1 MRKTTVFFLA
11 LLFLAACTATKNNF
25 SLTDPARYIADTVH
39 TDEEDEALLEFISY
53 STYFHMIS
61 DTDRVDKQNRPG
73 VLLSAK
79 NTSYINWNGEA
90 AFGSPGDTCW
100 ISYRSNNEQVSVGR
114 SAAISVFNF
123 FNEERLNNNPEEY
136 FTSKELNGSIKLGQ
150 HIAPFHFHQKKA
162 EGWKSTGWVELNR
175 DSLFLQP
182 ALRLGD
188 AKRSKNVRGLQLM
201 KQGDE
206 HPIAAI
212 DLYSK
217 PRNIFLRKDLQKEE
231 QAMVSAYLFVLLC
244 YL

>member
-1 MRKTTVFFLA
+1 MRKTATSILFIV
-11 LLFLAACTATKNNF
+11 LLYACTATKSTPSF
-25 SLTDPARYIADTVH
+25 ADPSRYITDTVH

-53 STYFHMIS
+53 STYFHIIS

-79 NTSYINWNGEA
+79 NTSYLNWNGEA

-150 HIAPFHFHQKKA
+150 RIVPFHFHQKKT
-162 EGWKSTGWVELNR
+162 EEWKSTGWVELNR

-182 ALRLGD
+182 FLKAGNH
-188 AKRSKNVRGLQLM
+188 KSSKNVKGLQLM
-201 KQGDE
+201 RTGDDQ
-206 HPIAAI
+206 PIAGI

-217 PRNIFLRKDLQKEE
+217 PRNVFLRKDLSKEN
-231 QAMVSAYLFVLLC
+231 QAMISAYLFVLLC